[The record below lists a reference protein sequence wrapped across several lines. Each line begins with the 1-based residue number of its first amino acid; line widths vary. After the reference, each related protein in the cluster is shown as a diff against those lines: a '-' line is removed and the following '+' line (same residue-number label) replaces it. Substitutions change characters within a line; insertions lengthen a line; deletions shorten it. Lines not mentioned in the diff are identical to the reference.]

1 MHALINMA
9 TSALSVQRFIY
20 SLIPRLMSRM
30 QKRGLAVLG
39 KIPIGAKSAVEICP
53 ASSVRE
59 QYLAALILRPR
70 TKGVYV

>member
-9 TSALSVQRFIY
+9 TSVLSVQGFIY

-39 KIPIGAKSAVEICP
+39 KIPIGAKL
-53 ASSVRE
+53 SS
-59 QYLAALILRPR
+59 LDF
-70 TKGVYV
+70 G

>member
-9 TSALSVQRFIY
+9 RRVLSVQGFIY

-39 KIPIGAKSAVEICP
+39 KFP
-53 ASSVRE
+53 
-59 QYLAALILRPR
+59 
-70 TKGVYV
+70 